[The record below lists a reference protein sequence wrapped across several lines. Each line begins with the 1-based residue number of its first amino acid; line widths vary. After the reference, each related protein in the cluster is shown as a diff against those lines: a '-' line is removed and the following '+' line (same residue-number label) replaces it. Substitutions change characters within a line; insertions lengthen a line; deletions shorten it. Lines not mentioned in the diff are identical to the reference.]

1 MEAMTLRLDGD
12 LAEELE
18 IVASVDGVA
27 VTEVVRAAIQ
37 EHIDARKRDHLFREK
52 LRTRIERTKQML
64 G

>member
-1 MEAMTLRLDGD
+1 MKAMTLRLDGD

-18 IVASVDGVA
+18 IVASVDRVA
-27 VTEVVRAAIQ
+27 VAEVVRVAVQ
-37 EHIDARKRDHLFREK
+37 EHIAARKRDHLFQEK